1 MAEPAELDR
10 ERAFLHE
17 IGVSLNAALFI
28 IDRLIEEI
36 KEEEGR
42 LENDSEIERLFNNL
56 ASSLV
61 KIDYQV
67 KARHTLLS
75 EILNEQIQKEKRKR
89 SLGNSSS
96 RVP

>member
-17 IGVSLNAALFI
+17 VGVSLNGALFI

-42 LENDSEIERLFNNL
+42 LETDSEIERLFNNL
-56 ASSLV
+56 ASALV
-61 KIDYQV
+61 KIDYQI

-75 EILNEQIQKEKRKR
+75 ELLNEQIQKEKRKR

-96 RVP
+96 PVS

>member
-17 IGVSLNAALFI
+17 IGVSLNGALFI

-42 LENDSEIERLFNNL
+42 LETDSEVERLFNNL
-56 ASSLV
+56 ATALV

-67 KARHTLLS
+67 KARHGLLS
-75 EILNEQIQKEKRKR
+75 ELLNEQIQKEKRKR
-89 SLGNSSS
+89 SMGNSSS

>member
-17 IGVSLNAALFI
+17 IGVSLNGALFI
-28 IDRLIEEI
+28 IDRLIEEL

-42 LENDSEIERLFNNL
+42 LETDSEIERLFSNL

-61 KIDYQV
+61 KIDYQI

-75 EILNEQIQKEKRKR
+75 ELLNEQIQIEKRKR
-89 SLGNSSS
+89 SMQTPSS